1 MFCSF
6 SLCLGK
12 IVTNFL
18 PWMAASKTRE
28 WQCTLAVHKPND
40 LPLEDQELLSA
51 AHEAAAKAYAPY
63 SNFQVGGAV
72 RLADGVIVKGSN
84 QENMAYP
91 SGMCGERVAVFA
103 AGAQHPGQ
111 IMTTLAI
118 VSPSMQAISEAFM
131 PCGGCRQKIRE
142 FGTAETQI
150 LICDESGLRQTF
162 TLDGLLPHSFGPD
175 NLNR

>member
-1 MFCSF
+1 
-6 SLCLGK
+6 
-12 IVTNFL
+12 
-18 PWMAASKTRE
+18 MAASNTRE
-28 WQCTLAVHKPND
+28 WQCTLAVHKPSD
-40 LPLEDQELLSA
+40 LPLEDQELLRA

-111 IMTTLAI
+111 TMTTLAI
-118 VSPSMQAISEAFM
+118 VSPSMKAISEAFM
-131 PCGGCRQKIRE
+131 PCGGCRQVLVE
-142 FGTAETQI
+142 AERRQEAPLRI
-150 LICDESGLRQTF
+150 LLQVRDEEVMESESALNLMPFAFEAHGLSQA
-162 TLDGLLPHSFGPD
+162 PSESQ
-175 NLNR
+175 

>member
-1 MFCSF
+1 MGLSQSTMFCSF

-18 PWMAASKTRE
+18 PWMAASNTRE
-28 WQCTLAVHKPND
+28 WQCTLAVHKPSD
-40 LPLEDQELLSA
+40 LPLEDQELLRA

-111 IMTTLAI
+111 TMTTLAI
-118 VSPSMQAISEAFM
+118 VSPSMRRFQRRSCLVAGVVRCWLKQSDAKKRHCAF
-131 PCGGCRQKIRE
+131 CFRSATKK
-142 FGTAETQI
+142 
-150 LICDESGLRQTF
+150 
-162 TLDGLLPHSFGPD
+162 
-175 NLNR
+175 